1 MSGEMLG
8 RVINDQYKL
17 IDELGRGSFSSSIML
32 VTQKQ
37 YIPAHLSHSPGFF
50 IQF

>member
-17 IDELGRGSFSSSIML
+17 IDELGRGSFPSSIML
-32 VTQKQ
+32 VTPKQ
-37 YIPAHLSHSPGFF
+37 YILAHLSHSPGFF